1 MTEQAN
7 QPLYKQYGLKNRA
20 SDRQRTQ
27 KAVEEPTTVGG
38 VLLFYQTPEG
48 HDYWWAFRRKP
59 HTEGI
64 EKLKAI
70 LASFP
75 EETKIYGLYTFGE
88 TKPYKESTNKQ
99 ILIDTARE
107 QIQHLDEEPIE
118 YHNKQFNETLI
129 GCRPKLR
136 KGEIRILKHI
146 APLPAPQP
154 TTEPED

>member
-20 SDRQRTQ
+20 SDRQLTQ
-27 KAVEEPTTVGG
+27 KAVEEPTTVNG
-38 VLLFYQTPEG
+38 VLRFQQTPEG
-48 HDYWWAFRRKP
+48 HDYWWAFHRKP
-59 HTEGI
+59 HAEGI

-75 EETKIYGLYTFGE
+75 EETKIYGLYIFGE

-107 QIQHLDEEPIE
+107 QIQKLDEEPIE
-118 YHNKQFNETLI
+118 YHNNEFDGTFI
-129 GCRPKLR
+129 GYRSKLR
-136 KGEIRILKHI
+136 KGEIRILKCI